1 MAAAYSTVAGAAS
14 SAAAGAAGAAG
25 AGAAVVAA
33 GAAVV
38 AGAAVG
44 EDVSLEPQEA
54 TIKLIATPNASLRII
69 PVRIYFPPYCFV
81 QPVDPVKT

>member
-1 MAAAYSTVAGAAS
+1 
-14 SAAAGAAGAAG
+14 
-25 AGAAVVAA
+25 
-33 GAAVV
+33 V